1 MVCTALLATM
11 TANAFIRLLTAA
23 DAPAYKT
30 LHDTVLHSAPEAFV
44 SDLAS
49 ALIAAGDTGAA
60 QQAIETQLAHAW
72 DSRLAGLYGRCE
84 GGDVR
89 ARLAC
94 AEDWLKRQPRDPQL
108 LLSLGRLCVQ
118 SQLWGKAESYLEASL
133 AIAPSWEA
141 HVELA
146 HLAERMDRTD
156 AANRHYR
163 AAAEQARG

>member
-1 MVCTALLATM
+1 M
-11 TANAFIRLLTAA
+11 
-23 DAPAYKT
+23 
-30 LHDTVLHSAPEAFV
+30 
-44 SDLAS
+44 
-49 ALIAAGDTGAA
+49 IAAGDSVAA